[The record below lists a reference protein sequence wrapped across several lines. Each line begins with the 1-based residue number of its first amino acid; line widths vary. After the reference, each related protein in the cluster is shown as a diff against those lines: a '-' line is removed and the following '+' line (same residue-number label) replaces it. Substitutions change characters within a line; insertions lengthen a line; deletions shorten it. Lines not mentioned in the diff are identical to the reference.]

1 MLIKERTEEAKNNPK
16 AIKTFSTKTGFPA
29 SVYHKETKNIKTPL
43 IKVARN
49 K

>member
-1 MLIKERTEEAKNNPK
+1 MLINERTAEAKNNPK
-16 AIKTFSTKTGFPA
+16 AIKTSSTKTGFPT

-43 IKVARN
+43 IKAARN